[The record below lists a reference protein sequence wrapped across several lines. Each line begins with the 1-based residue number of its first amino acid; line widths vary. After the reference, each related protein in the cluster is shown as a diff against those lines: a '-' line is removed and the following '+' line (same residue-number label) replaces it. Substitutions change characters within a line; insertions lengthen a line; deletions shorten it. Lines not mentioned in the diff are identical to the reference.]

1 MSNTNVIPFAGNS
14 EVLSFSNEQFGT
26 VRIVELNGEPW
37 FVGRDIASTLGYAK
51 PQNAVIKWVDDEDKK
66 GAPIRGTPGGTQF
79 MTVINESGLYSLILS
94 SKLPAAKQF
103 KKWITHEVIPSI
115 RKHGVYATPD
125 TVEHLLNDPDFAIKT
140 FTALKEE
147 RAARQLAEQ
156 KQAELE
162 HQAQINAPKVL
173 LADSITASDST
184 ITIGAMAKI
193 LCQNGVNIGR
203 NRLFET
209 LRNYGFLMNTKTDR
223 NIPTQSAMNRGL
235 LVMVETTY
243 TDFRGTHINRSV
255 RVTGTGQSFF
265 VNKYAARLA

>member
-1 MSNTNVIPFAGNS
+1 MSNANVIHFAGNS

-37 FVGRDIASTLGYAK
+37 FVANDVCQVLSVYRTQIRRLD
-51 PQNAVIKWVDDEDKK
+51 DDEKDVHTMH
-66 GAPIRGTPGGTQF
+66 TPGGEQRISI
-79 MTVINESGLYSLILS
+79 INEPGLYSLVLS
-94 SKLPAAKQF
+94 SRKPEARQF
-103 KKWITHEVIPSI
+103 KRWITHEVIPSI

-125 TVEHLLNDPDFAIKT
+125 TVERLLNDPDFAIKT

-147 RAARQLAEQ
+147 RAARILAEQ
-156 KQAELE
+156 KQAELD

-193 LCQNGVNIGR
+193 LCQNGINIGR

-209 LRNYGFLMNTKTDR
+209 LRNDGFLMNTKTDR

-265 VNKYAARLA
+265 VNKYAPRLA

>member
-1 MSNTNVIPFAGNS
+1 MSNANVIPFAGNS

-26 VRIVELNGEPW
+26 VRIVKLNGEPW
-37 FVGRDIASTLGYAK
+37 FVASDVCKALSIINTAQATNRLDADERYMFNIGRQGNTNL
-51 PQNAVIKWVDDEDKK
+51 V
-66 GAPIRGTPGGTQF
+66 
-79 MTVINESGLYSLILS
+79 NEPGLYSLVLS
-94 SKLPAAKQF
+94 SRKPEARQF
-103 KKWITHEVIPSI
+103 KRWITHEVIPSI

-125 TVEHLLNDPDFAIKT
+125 TVERLLNDPDFAIKT

-193 LCQNGVNIGR
+193 LCQNGINIGR

-209 LRNYGFLMNTKTDR
+209 LRNDGFLMNTKTDR

>member
-14 EVLSFSNEQFGT
+14 EVLSFSNKQFGT

-37 FVGRDIASTLGYAK
+37 FVASDVCKALELSDTNKSVQRL
-51 PQNAVIKWVDDEDKK
+51 DEDEK
-66 GAPIRGTPGGTQF
+66 GTNTIRTPSGAQIMITI
-79 MTVINESGLYSLILS
+79 TEPGLYRLVLTSR
-94 SKLPAAKQF
+94 KPEARQF
-103 KKWITHEVIPSI
+103 KRWITHEVIPSI

-125 TVEHLLNDPDFAIKT
+125 TVERLLNDPDFAIKT

-162 HQAQINAPKVL
+162 HQAKINAPKVL

-209 LRNYGFLMNTKTDR
+209 LRNDGFLMNTKTDR

-265 VNKYAARLA
+265 VNRYAARLA